1 MLVEMELRE
10 IIRGRDV
17 AAIVLGEKHGAN
29 REFPVYIDYIQ
40 AAALE
45 MAVNGEQA
53 PRPLTHDLVLN
64 VVSGMGGTLKRII
77 VDKLVTDELGN
88 GTFYAKLD
96 IVRSDHSSAWIDARP
111 SDAVVLAS
119 KLHLPIYVDEEV
131 LREVK
136 ARPAEEAEGQEFE
149 ESEDDTADPG
159 ETEEEDT

>member
-10 IIRGRDV
+10 IIRGRGV
-17 AAIVLGEKHGAN
+17 AAIVLGEARGEN
-29 REFPVYIDYIQ
+29 REFPVYIDETQ
-40 AAALE
+40 AMALE

-64 VVSGMGGTLKRII
+64 VASGLGGTLKRII

-96 IVRSDHSSAWIDARP
+96 IEKSDHASAWIDARP

-119 KLHLPIYVDEEV
+119 KLALPIYVDEEV
-131 LREVK
+131 LREVH
-136 ARPAEEAEGQEFE
+136 ARPAEAAD
-149 ESEDDTADPG
+149 ESPFADSDDSDAPDDP
-159 ETEEEDT
+159 EEEEM